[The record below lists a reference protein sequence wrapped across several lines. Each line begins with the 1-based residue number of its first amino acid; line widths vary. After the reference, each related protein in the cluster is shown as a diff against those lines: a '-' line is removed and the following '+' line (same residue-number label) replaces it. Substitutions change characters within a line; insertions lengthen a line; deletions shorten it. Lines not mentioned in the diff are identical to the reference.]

1 VPTPGSS
8 NVCLIFG
15 WNSLGMELAPQEF
28 GAALAALATPVL
40 DAVGR
45 AQPVWLLIALVV
57 HSASILCRV
66 RIWQLLLRATLPQ
79 QAVSFR
85 AALGPYLGSVAASV
99 VAPLRGGD
107 AVRIALARRTLPQ
120 ARSAAVLGTLA
131 AEAIPGFIVVPV
143 LCAAALLLGVLPI
156 SPGLAAVVMVGG
168 AALALAAWRVS
179 RLMGIRR
186 RDGRLGRLLAD
197 LASGLRLVGSP
208 RRFAR
213 VVGPLTALD
222 WTLRIAMVWCLL
234 AAFHLG
240 FGAAVAV
247 AVVSID
253 SLTTLLPV
261 LPNGAGAQQAAIAG
275 GLHVHASAT
284 ALVAFSAGAQLLIGA
299 ANALAGVVALAVMP
313 SRQRAPAALGGAIA
327 G

>member
-1 VPTPGSS
+1 VR
-8 NVCLIFG
+8 LIFG
-15 WNSLGMELAPQEF
+15 WNSQGMEFAAPQEF
-28 GAALAALATPVL
+28 GASLAALATPVL
-40 DAVGR
+40 AAASR
-45 AQPVWLLIALVV
+45 AQPLWLLVALVV

-66 RIWQLLLRATLPQ
+66 RIWQLLLRAALPQ
-79 QAVSFR
+79 HIVPFR

-107 AVRIALARRTLPQ
+107 AVRIALARRTLPE
-120 ARSAAVLGTLA
+120 ARPAAVLGTLA
-131 AEAIPGFIVVPV
+131 AEAVPGLVVVPV
-143 LCAAALLLGVLPI
+143 LCAVALLLGVLPI
-156 SPGLAAVVMVGG
+156 SPGLAAPVMAGG
-168 AALALAAWRVS
+168 AALALAAWRIS
-179 RLMGIRR
+179 RRAGVRR
-186 RDGRLGRLLAD
+186 RDGRLGRVLAD

-208 RRFAR
+208 GRFAR
-213 VVGPLTALD
+213 IVGPLTVLD

-240 FGAAVAV
+240 LDAAAAV

-261 LPNGAGAQQAAIAG
+261 LPNGAGAQQAAVAG
-275 GLHVHASAT
+275 ALHAHASAT

-299 ANALAGVVALAVMP
+299 ANALGGVFALALLP
-313 SRQRAPAALGGAIA
+313 ARRRSPAALSGAVA

>member
-1 VPTPGSS
+1 
-8 NVCLIFG
+8 
-15 WNSLGMELAPQEF
+15 MEFAPQEF
-28 GAALAALATPVL
+28 GAALVALGAPVL
-40 DAVGR
+40 AAAGR
-45 AQPVWLLIALVV
+45 AQPAWLLVALVV

-66 RIWQLLLRATLPQ
+66 RIWQLLLRAALPQ

-107 AVRIALARRTLPQ
+107 AVRIALARRTLPE
-120 ARSAAVLGTLA
+120 ARSVAVLATLA
-131 AEAIPGFIVVPV
+131 AEAIPGLIVVPL
-143 LCAAALLLGVLPI
+143 LCAVALLLGVLPV
-156 SPGLAAVVMVGG
+156 SPGLAALVMVGG
-168 AALALAAWRVS
+168 AALALAAWGVS
-179 RLMGIRR
+179 RLVGARR
-186 RDGRLGRLLAD
+186 RDGRLGRVLAD

-213 VVGPLTALD
+213 TVGPLTALD
-222 WTLRIAMVWCLL
+222 WTLRIPMIWCLL

-240 FGAAVAV
+240 LAAAAAV

-253 SLTTLLPV
+253 SLTTLIPV

-284 ALVAFSAGAQLLIGA
+284 ALVAFSAGTQLLVGA
-299 ANALAGVVALAVMP
+299 ANALAGVLALALLP
-313 SRQRAPAALGGAIA
+313 SRRRAPAAIAGAIA